1 MKRNRSVIL
10 KQRLPI
16 YALIAPFI
24 ILFVTFTIL
33 PILASVFLSFCQYD
47 MVSTPKFIGF
57 ENYRR
62 MLLGDDVFPYAF
74 KNTLLFALVTG
85 PLSFIF
91 SFIIAWFINDYG
103 KYTRTLLS
111 FMFYVPSLVGNA
123 YFIWQVFFSGDSYGY
138 ANNILLMLGLKTEP
152 TQWFKDPAYS
162 FIIIVLVQLWLS
174 FGTAFLSNLSGLKN
188 VDNELFEAGAID
200 GIKTRWHELWYIT
213 IPSMKNIM
221 IFGIVMQIQ
230 AAFSISQIPKEL
242 AGFPSVNYSV
252 DTLVTH
258 IGDVGI
264 TRYEMG
270 YAAAL
275 SVLLFILMYSFKT
288 IMVKLIT
295 LSEK

>member
-1 MKRNRSVIL
+1 M
-10 KQRLPI
+10 
-16 YALIAPFI
+16 
-24 ILFVTFTIL
+24 
-33 PILASVFLSFCQYD
+33 
-47 MVSTPKFIGF
+47 
-57 ENYRR
+57 
-62 MLLGDDVFPYAF
+62 
-74 KNTLLFALVTG
+74 
-85 PLSFIF
+85 
-91 SFIIAWFINDYG
+91 
-103 KYTRTLLS
+103 
-111 FMFYVPSLVGNA
+111 
-123 YFIWQVFFSGDSYGY
+123 
-138 ANNILLMLGLKTEP
+138 
-152 TQWFKDPAYS
+152 
-162 FIIIVLVQLWLS
+162 
-174 FGTAFLSNLSGLKN
+174 
-188 VDNELFEAGAID
+188 DNELFEAGAID

-275 SVLLFILMYSFKT
+275 SVLLFILMYTFKT
-288 IMVKLIT
+288 VMVKLIT